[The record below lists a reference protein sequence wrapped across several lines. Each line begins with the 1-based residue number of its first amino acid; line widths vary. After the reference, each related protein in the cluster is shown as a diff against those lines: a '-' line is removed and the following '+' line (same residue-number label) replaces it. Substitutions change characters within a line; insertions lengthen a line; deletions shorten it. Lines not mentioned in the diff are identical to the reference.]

1 MATLKQNSTYLDG
14 KRVFGNYRIVVS
26 LPTGKESI
34 TLPFTKNDREKAI
47 MQQKIA
53 NAVETLALS
62 DPTKPEPIM
71 YKNKKYKC
79 WKVYL
84 YSKLELLHKLIKP
97 EIKKVETIYTFE
109 MAYSDMIK
117 YKSNAKQLR
126 DRAINVIRNNQR
138 IWNELMGHNIPVN
151 RFDFK
156 MYEKFLDRL
165 SGKKLHNGKIGYSD
179 TTKNIQ
185 VRQLRSLLNYCVKAG
200 HINRVPFNTDDI
212 PKPDESCK
220 DKTYISESAFEQICN
235 LAVKPIYACYW
246 RVAYYTGLRLRELAN
261 DPNIPGYHGLWHSID
276 RKDGLWWI
284 IVEVGKNKGKKKAK
298 TYLPDEVFDDYQQI
312 INNRYYSPDCISKN
326 FTKAC
331 RLAGFDQFTF
341 RNTRNS
347 FGANL
352 LRKKKMSPEVVSKL
366 MRHSSLAMT
375 SEYFQDDDYWC
386 KRIKDELN

>member
-1 MATLKQNSTYLDG
+1 
-14 KRVFGNYRIVVS
+14 
-26 LPTGKESI
+26 
-34 TLPFTKNDREKAI
+34 
-47 MQQKIA
+47 
-53 NAVETLALS
+53 
-62 DPTKPEPIM
+62 
-71 YKNKKYKC
+71 
-79 WKVYL
+79 
-84 YSKLELLHKLIKP
+84 
-97 EIKKVETIYTFE
+97 
-109 MAYSDMIK
+109 
-117 YKSNAKQLR
+117 
-126 DRAINVIRNNQR
+126 
-138 IWNELMGHNIPVN
+138 
-151 RFDFK
+151 
-156 MYEKFLDRL
+156 
-165 SGKKLHNGKIGYSD
+165 
-179 TTKNIQ
+179 
-185 VRQLRSLLNYCVKAG
+185 VKAG